1 MGGESMQEITILHL
15 FPDLLNLYGDT
26 GNIACLKKRLEW
38 RGYQVKV
45 VRCTVE
51 DNQMDLTHTDIVFI
65 GGGSDREQ
73 KIVCSKLLEKKKE
86 LTEYVENDGVVLAVC
101 GAYQLLG
108 KYYKLDDETI
118 EGLSILDIT
127 TERGETRLIGNVIA
141 QSPLFEQ
148 PIVGFENHGGRTI
161 INNHESL
168 AKIIKGY
175 GNTGDTG
182 YEGVH
187 YKNVFATY
195 IHGPLLPKNPQ
206 FCDEILSCALR
217 RKDPNFKGL
226 EKLDDSLENQANEAI
241 IKRFG

>member
-1 MGGESMQEITILHL
+1 MQEITILHL
-15 FPDLLNLYGDT
+15 YPDLLNLYGDI
-26 GNIACLKKRLEW
+26 GNISCLQKRLEW
-38 RGYQVKV
+38 RGYPVKV
-45 VRCTVE
+45 VRCTS
-51 DNQMDLTHTDIVFI
+51 DDDQIDLEHTDIVFI

-73 KIVCSKLLEKKKE
+73 KIVCSKLLEKKQQ
-86 LTEYVENDGVVLAVC
+86 LSEYVEKDGVVVAVC

-141 QSPLFEQ
+141 KCDLFEQ

-161 INNHESL
+161 INHHKPL

-175 GNTGDTG
+175 GNTGETG

-206 FCDEILSCALR
+206 LCDAILTCALKR
-217 RKDPNFKGL
+217 RDPDFKGL
-226 EKLDDSLENQANEAI
+226 SALDDDLENMANQAI

>member
-1 MGGESMQEITILHL
+1 MREITILHL
-15 FPDLLNLYGDT
+15 YPDLLNLYGDT

-38 RGYQVKV
+38 RGYKVNV

-51 DNQMDLTHTDIVFI
+51 EDQMDLSRTDIVFI

-86 LTEYVENDGVVLAVC
+86 LTEYVENNGVVVAVC

-108 KYYKLDDETI
+108 KYYKLGDEKI
-118 EGLSILDIT
+118 EGLSILDIK
-127 TERGETRLIGNVIA
+127 TERGEERLIGNVIA
-141 QSPLFEQ
+141 KCDLFEQ

-161 INNHESL
+161 INHHEPL

-175 GNTGDTG
+175 GNTGKSG
-182 YEGVH
+182 VEGVH

-206 FCDEILSCALR
+206 LCDEILTRALK
-217 RKDPNFKGL
+217 RKDPDFKGL
-226 EKLDDSLENQANEAI
+226 EKLDDTLENQANQAI